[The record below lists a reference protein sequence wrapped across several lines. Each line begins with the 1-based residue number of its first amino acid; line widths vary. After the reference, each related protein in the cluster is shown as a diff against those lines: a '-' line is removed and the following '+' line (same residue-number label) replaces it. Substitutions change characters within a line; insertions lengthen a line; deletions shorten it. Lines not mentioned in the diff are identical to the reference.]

1 MENPTKG
8 QYYYV
13 KQYGTTIKNV
23 DRYSHYRAQ
32 YLGQI
37 KGFNKYFEFTN
48 VNNIGQKD
56 VATYVML
63 IISKSIT
70 KMENLKDI
78 TNEMLPN
85 DLLFKIDEYI

>member
-13 KQYGTTIKNV
+13 KQYGTKNNNV
-23 DRYSHYRAQ
+23 QRYSHYRAK
-32 YLGQI
+32 YIGQI
-37 KGFNKYFEFTN
+37 KGSNKYFEFTN
-48 VNNIGQKD
+48 VNNIGEKR

-63 IISKSIT
+63 ILSKSIT
-70 KMENLKDI
+70 KMEDLKDI

-85 DLLFKIDEYI
+85 DLLLKIDEYL